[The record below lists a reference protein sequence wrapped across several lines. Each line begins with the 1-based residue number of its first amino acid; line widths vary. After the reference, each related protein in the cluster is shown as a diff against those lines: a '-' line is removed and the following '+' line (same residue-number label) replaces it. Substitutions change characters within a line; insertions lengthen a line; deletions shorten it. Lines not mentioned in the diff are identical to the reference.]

1 MSVLYILIKLM
12 WNIIYAGSLA
22 VSVAVFRAE
31 PIPSFKNSE
40 ISPTQE
46 QIIDRLQLAK
56 GRRYESDYRNE
67 ADRARER
74 HHNREHYRRENYR
87 YDPYEVEYDRD
98 GRGRIHR
105 DAEQRRR
112 EENLESE
119 QPRDRPRRSRDRR
132 RDRSRDR
139 HHSIYYWRQNQ

>member
-1 MSVLYILIKLM
+1 M

-22 VSVAVFRAE
+22 VSVAIFPAE
-31 PIPSFKNSE
+31 PIRSVQNWEPLT
-40 ISPTQE
+40 TQE
-46 QIIDRLQLAK
+46 IQTSDRLQLAK

-74 HHNREHYRRENYR
+74 HQNDREDYRREQYR
-87 YDPYEVEYDRD
+87 YDPYEVQYDRD

-119 QPRDRPRRSRDRR
+119 QPRYQPRPSREQP
-132 RDRSRDR
+132 RDRSTER
-139 HHSIYYWRQNQ
+139 HRSIYNWRNY

>member
-1 MSVLYILIKLM
+1 ML
-12 WNIIYAGSLA
+12 NIIYAGSLA
-22 VSVAVFRAE
+22 VSVAVFPAE
-31 PIPSFKNSE
+31 SIRSFKNSA
-40 ISPTQE
+40 ILPRGE
-46 QIIDRLQLAK
+46 QSIADNRQIAK

-74 HHNREHYRRENYR
+74 DRRDREDYRS
-87 YDPYEVEYDRD
+87 DPYEVEYDRH

-105 DAEQRRR
+105 DAEHRRR

-119 QPRDRPRRSRDRR
+119 QPRHQP

-139 HHSIYYWRQNQ
+139 HRERSRHQERRSIYYWRQN

>member
-1 MSVLYILIKLM
+1 ML
-12 WNIIYAGSLA
+12 NIIYAGSLA
-22 VSVAVFRAE
+22 VSVALFPAE
-31 PIPSFKNSE
+31 PIHSFKNSQV
-40 ISPTQE
+40 SPTQIGE
-46 QIIDRLQLAK
+46 GLQLAE

-67 ADRARER
+67 ADRVRENQSDRER
-74 HHNREHYRRENYR
+74 YR

-119 QPRDRPRRSRDRR
+119 PRYRPENR
-132 RDRSRDR
+132 RDRYRDR
-139 HHSIYYWRQNQ
+139 DRSIYYWRQY